1 MTFINSLLEPM
12 KFVHAEVFLPHKDLV
27 LGRDVGVE
35 EERHCEGG
43 AAQEAG
49 GQGQE
54 QRHAGAAGGGHGHS
68 HFQYRVNYEHL
79 LYDFT

>member
-1 MTFINSLLEPM
+1 M
-12 KFVHAEVFLPHKDLV
+12 KFVHAELFLPHKDLV
-27 LGRDVGVE
+27 LGRDAGVE
-35 EERHCEGG
+35 EERHCEGR

-68 HFQYRVNYEHL
+68 HLQYRVNCEP

>member
-1 MTFINSLLEPM
+1 M
-12 KFVHAEVFLPHKDLV
+12 KLVHAEVLLLQEDLI

-35 EERHCEGG
+35 QERHGEGG

-54 QRHAGAAGGGHGHS
+54 QRHAGAAGGGHGHWS
-68 HFQYRVNYEHL
+68 
-79 LYDFT
+79 

>member
-1 MTFINSLLEPM
+1 M
-12 KFVHAEVFLPHKDLV
+12 KFVHAELFLPHKDLI

-35 EERHCEGG
+35 QERHCEGG

-54 QRHAGAAGGGHGHS
+54 QRHAGAAGGGHCHS
-68 HFQYRVNYEHL
+68 HFQYRVNNYEP
-79 LYDFT
+79 LYDFK

>member
-1 MTFINSLLEPM
+1 M
-12 KFVHAEVFLPHKDLV
+12 KFVHAELFLPHKDLV
-27 LGRDVGVE
+27 LGRDAGVE
-35 EERHCEGG
+35 EERRCEGR

-68 HFQYRVNYEHL
+68 HFQYRVDYEF
-79 LYDFT
+79 LYDFK

>member
-1 MTFINSLLEPM
+1 M

-27 LGRDVGVE
+27 LGRDAGVE

-54 QRHAGAAGGGHGHS
+54 QRHAGAAGGGHYS
-68 HFQYRVNYEHL
+68 HFQYRVDYEP

>member
-1 MTFINSLLEPM
+1 M
-12 KFVHAEVFLPHKDLV
+12 KFVHAELFLPHKDLV
-27 LGRDVGVE
+27 LGRDAGVE
-35 EERHCEGG
+35 EERHCEGR

-68 HFQYRVNYEHL
+68 HLPYSCNYER

>member
-1 MTFINSLLEPM
+1 M
-12 KFVHAEVFLPHKDLV
+12 KFVHAELFLPHKDLV

-35 EERHCEGG
+35 EERHCEGR
-43 AAQEAG
+43 AAQEAW

-68 HFQYRVNYEHL
+68 HFQYSVNYEHL

>member
-1 MTFINSLLEPM
+1 M
-12 KFVHAEVFLPHKDLV
+12 KFVHAELFLPHKDLV

-35 EERHCEGG
+35 EERHGEGR
-43 AAQEAG
+43 AAKEAG

-54 QRHAGAAGGGHGHS
+54 QRHAGAAGGGHYS
-68 HFQYRVNYEHL
+68 HFQYSVNYEHL